1 MAQSE
6 GPQHVT
12 VHGCGTVVVL
22 SEESIHASCGAR
34 SGQHKPLF
42 QVLDGHAS
50 DERPG
55 TAAKSSGLK
64 VIKVARCTRA

>member
-1 MAQSE
+1 MSPLRAIDRTYRDAIPFAMSTCDRLPARDNLLNLQA
-6 GPQHVT
+6 
-12 VHGCGTVVVL
+12 
-22 SEESIHASCGAR
+22 SI
-34 SGQHKPLF
+34 F

-55 TAAKSSGLK
+55 TSAKSSGLK

>member
-1 MAQSE
+1 MSRCTLRHRRRSV
-6 GPQHVT
+6 P
-12 VHGCGTVVVL
+12 
-22 SEESIHASCGAR
+22 EESIHASCGAR

>member
-1 MAQSE
+1 MSRCTAAAPSSCL
-6 GPQHVT
+6 P
-12 VHGCGTVVVL
+12 
-22 SEESIHASCGAR
+22 EESYSRLVGGRAPAST
-34 SGQHKPLF
+34 SLVF

-55 TAAKSSGLK
+55 TSAKSSGLK